1 MFTRIFKYCHNVL
14 YMYNAS
20 ATASNAI
27 WPYGIVVSGYS
38 PNVNCH
44 LLIGLQLKQL
54 APLKPAATG
63 YK

>member
-1 MFTRIFKYCHNVL
+1 
-14 YMYNAS
+14 MYYVYVFMQRRMQNS
-20 ATASNAI
+20 HVIITQLRKL
-27 WPYGIVVSGYS
+27 VV
-38 PNVNCH
+38 PPLNVNCH